1 MSWKHSTRV
10 LFLRLAAP
18 LALLAGAIFLPPPA
32 AAQSKEGIQWHDNY
46 QQALK
51 LARESGKPIF
61 LEYRC
66 EP

>member
-1 MSWKHSTRV
+1 MRILTS
-10 LFLRLAAP
+10 LL
-18 LALLAGAIFLPPPA
+18 LLASLSILP
-32 AAQSKEGIQWHDNY
+32 AQTAGDDEDINWIGDY

>member
-1 MSWKHSTRV
+1 MTWKDSAGAPFV
-10 LFLRLAAP
+10 RLAA
-18 LALLAGAIFLPPPA
+18 LASLLAGAIPLPSIA
-32 AAQSKEGIQWHDNY
+32 AAQSREGIQWHDNY
-46 QQALK
+46 QEALK

>member
-1 MSWKHSTRV
+1 MSWTSSIRTSFV
-10 LFLRLAAP
+10 RLAAP
-18 LALLAGAIFLPPPA
+18 MVFLGGLAFPAPA

>member
-1 MSWKHSTRV
+1 MRKLILS
-10 LFLRLAAP
+10 LLAAGMF
-18 LALLAGAIFLPPPA
+18 ALPA
-32 AAQSKEGIQWHDNY
+32 QTAESGDDINWIGDY

>member
-1 MSWKHSTRV
+1 V
-10 LFLRLAAP
+10 RLAGS
-18 LALLAGAIFLPPPA
+18 LAFLAGLAFLAPAA
-32 AAQSKEGIQWHDNY
+32 AAQSKEGIQWLDNY